1 MNFKLGE
8 FHISD
13 GFTIRRVEG
22 FGLAADGQPITH
34 ELRLYSCGGHVEGVL
49 LARAL
54 LTESTLASIF
64 ASASRRGE
72 SGSTYRDALAFLQ
85 AEGASS

>member
-1 MNFKLGE
+1 MNKLGE

-22 FGLAADGQPITH
+22 FGLASDGQPITH
-34 ELRLYSCGGHVEGVL
+34 ELRLYSASGHVEGVL
-49 LARAL
+49 LARTL
-54 LTESTLASIF
+54 LTESMLASVV
-64 ASASRRGE
+64 ASMSRRRE
-72 SGSTYRDALAFLQ
+72 SGETHREALAFLQ